1 MRPQRLSRQDG
12 LLAQNTSTFHCIR
25 LNAFIPYLRHALISG
40 HDAQHL
46 CRYPTTAG
54 TPALEGVLTCLRSPV
69 LAALASHCPLPCPRP
84 CTKGDRGRAG
94 IASLEASTTA
104 WPGVPEV
111 QWAAAAVTCDHGV
124 CLLAIVLV
132 GHEHFRS
139 NVVRRAADGLRSGVL
154 TTGYMC
160 RFQAEQ
166 QQPAGRQTAGGAWGG
181 PGEDAHARAGS
192 GRHHYQHAWRPCA
205 QPLQQCHAHR
215 RSALNPHQS
224 TMHRWDLS
232 FVSTHCQVTL

>member
-84 CTKGDRGRAG
+84 CTKGDRRRAG

-124 CLLAIVLV
+124 CLLAIGVVLGKTRMHELAV
-132 GHEHFRS
+132 GVTTMQHA
-139 NVVRRAADGLRSGVL
+139 RRPCRSGPL
-154 TTGYMC
+154 TTMYMHTGGSAPNPL
-160 RFQAEQ
+160 QAASLHSG
-166 QQPAGRQTAGGAWGG
+166 PPIAWRRMGLVLG
-181 PGEDAHARAGS
+181 KTCKHELVVGVT
-192 GRHHYQHAWRPCA
+192 HYQQARRPCA

-215 RSALNPHQS
+215 R
-224 TMHRWDLS
+224 
-232 FVSTHCQVTL
+232 FVLKCP